1 MPCCSDRSMQGT
13 TFTFARRREGPT
25 RNCRR
30 SLPMPVNFLPSGT
43 DYLHFLPE
51 IVMIVAGTLI
61 MLLEPLLGENKK
73 ATFSSL
79 TVVAFI
85 AALIGAIAANTIPGT
100 SFSNM
105 LIIDGFGTFFRVLV

>member
-1 MPCCSDRSMQGT
+1 MPCCSDQSTQGT
-13 TFTFARRREGPT
+13 TFTFASSHRLEKSTWNR
-25 RNCRR
+25 RR

-51 IVMIVAGTLI
+51 IVMIVAGTLL
-61 MLLEPLLGENKK
+61 MLREPLLGEKKK

-85 AALIGAIAANTIPGT
+85 AALIGAIAANTIP
-100 SFSNM
+100 
-105 LIIDGFGTFFRVLV
+105 